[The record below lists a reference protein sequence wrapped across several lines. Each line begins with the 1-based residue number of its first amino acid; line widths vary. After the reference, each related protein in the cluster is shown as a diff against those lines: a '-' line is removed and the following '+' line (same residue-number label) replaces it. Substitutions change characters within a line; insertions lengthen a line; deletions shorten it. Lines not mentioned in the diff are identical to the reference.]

1 MATAVSAAALTR
13 SSKAGLSRLL
23 VGAHPPV
30 PHGPGSALL
39 DSALP
44 GDPASIP
51 VHAADE
57 TPALVEEQPHGTQ
70 DPFETE
76 ADTMADRAAS
86 QEPPAAPAPNHR
98 R

>member
-39 DSALP
+39 HSALP
-44 GDPASIP
+44 RDPASIP

-57 TPALVEEQPHGTQ
+57 TPALVEVQPHVTLV
-70 DPFETE
+70 PFESE
-76 ADTMADRAAS
+76 ADTLSDRAAS
-86 QEPPAAPAPNHR
+86 QEPPAAPAPYHR
-98 R
+98 L